1 MTKKLF
7 PLMLHHFHDNKKH
20 FKTQGSFSKDQFY
33 KLLKKIGIKNIL
45 SPNNFLEKIKNGK
58 LKNNQTCITFDD
70 GIKSQFDI
78 AYPLIKDLN
87 LKAFFFIYSSIF
99 DKKINFLELNR
110 YFREIYYKNVDEYY
124 IEFYKIL
131 ERKYSIL
138 KINKIIKNN
147 QKKITNLKKIYKF
160 YSLSDLKFRFIR
172 DNIID
177 KKNFNQ
183 INLALFKKK
192 NFDYKMM
199 NEKIYINKNDL
210 KVLSKDNNTIG
221 LHSHSHPTNFNKLSF
236 NDQFRELKMNKI
248 ILEKIINKKIFSL
261 AYPLGKYNKNT
272 LRILKKLKIELAF
285 LSNPFYKEKSNL
297 MIPRE
302 DHTLMFK
309 RL

>member
-124 IEFYKIL
+124 IEF
-131 ERKYSIL
+131 
-138 KINKIIKNN
+138 
-147 QKKITNLKKIYKF
+147 
-160 YSLSDLKFRFIR
+160 
-172 DNIID
+172 
-177 KKNFNQ
+177 
-183 INLALFKKK
+183 
-192 NFDYKMM
+192 
-199 NEKIYINKNDL
+199 
-210 KVLSKDNNTIG
+210 
-221 LHSHSHPTNFNKLSF
+221 
-236 NDQFRELKMNKI
+236 
-248 ILEKIINKKIFSL
+248 
-261 AYPLGKYNKNT
+261 
-272 LRILKKLKIELAF
+272 
-285 LSNPFYKEKSNL
+285 
-297 MIPRE
+297 
-302 DHTLMFK
+302 
-309 RL
+309 

>member
-248 ILEKIINKKIFSL
+248 ILEKKINKKIFSL